1 MEAMTKAVDRDLIG
15 SVAPAA
21 AGDDI
26 AFGRIVAAYHDDMSR
41 VCGFVMRDDTL
52 AEDAV
57 QMAWAI
63 VWRKLGSLREPE
75 RLRPWLM
82 RIAVNEAKKLMKE
95 RKRRSD
101 AESGVDVSR
110 LKGGTDPVTGI
121 DSIDALAAVD
131 RLDPDDRAL
140 LVMRYVLGFDAT
152 ELSAAIGQSPAAT
165 RQRLKRL
172 LDRLRQELD

>member
-1 MEAMTKAVDRDLIG
+1 MTRAADEHLAR

-21 AGDDI
+21 AGDDA

-41 VCGFVMRDDTL
+41 VCGFVMGDDTL
-52 AEDAV
+52 GEDAA
-57 QMAWAI
+57 QAAWSIA
-63 VWRKLGSLREPE
+63 WRKLGSLREPE
-75 RLRPWLM
+75 RLRSWLM
-82 RIAVNEAKKLMKE
+82 RIAVNEAKKLMKD
-95 RKRRSD
+95 RKRRALVEGPAD
-101 AESGVDVSR
+101 PARVVGGVDPS
-110 LKGGTDPVTGI
+110 TGI

-131 RLDPDDRAL
+131 RLGPDDRAL

-152 ELSAAIGQSPAAT
+152 ALAAVTGTSPAAT

>member
-1 MEAMTKAVDRDLIG
+1 MEAMTRAADEHLAG
-15 SVAPAA
+15 NVAPAA
-21 AGDDI
+21 AGDDA

-52 AEDAV
+52 GEDAA
-57 QMAWAI
+57 QAAWSIA
-63 VWRKLGSLREPE
+63 WRKLGSLREPE
-75 RLRPWLM
+75 RLRSWLM
-82 RIAVNEAKKLMKE
+82 RIAVNEAKKLMKD
-95 RKRRSD
+95 RKRRALVEGPAD
-101 AESGVDVSR
+101 PARVVGGVDPS
-110 LKGGTDPVTGI
+110 TGI

-131 RLDPDDRAL
+131 RLGPDDRAL

-152 ELSAAIGQSPAAT
+152 ELAAATGKSPAAT

>member
-1 MEAMTKAVDRDLIG
+1 MEAMTKAVDRDLVG

-41 VCGFVMRDDTL
+41 VCGFVMRDDVL

-57 QMAWAI
+57 QMAWSIA
-63 VWRKLGSLREPE
+63 WRKLGTLREPE
-75 RLRPWLM
+75 RLRSWLM
-82 RIAVNEAKKLMKE
+82 RIAVNESKKLMKD
-95 RKRRSD
+95 RKRRSQTD
-101 AESGVDVSR
+101 VAADLSRVAGGVD
-110 LKGGTDPVTGI
+110 PATGI
-121 DSIDALAAVD
+121 DSIDALAAVN

-140 LVMRYVLGFDAT
+140 LVMRYVLGFDST
-152 ELSAAIGQSPAAT
+152 ELSAAIGKSPAAT